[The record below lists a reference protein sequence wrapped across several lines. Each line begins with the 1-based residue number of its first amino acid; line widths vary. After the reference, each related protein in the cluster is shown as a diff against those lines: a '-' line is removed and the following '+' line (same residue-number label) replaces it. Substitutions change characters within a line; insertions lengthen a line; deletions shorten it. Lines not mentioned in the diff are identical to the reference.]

1 MSRKTEHQF
10 IPTDTGEVVALLT
23 ALYEKIFKTTV
34 YPASPERLFIQY
46 MANIIIQE
54 RVLSNYAA
62 NQNVPSRA
70 GGKNLDALAE
80 LTHIKGRPEAKP
92 AVCKVKFSISEAQN
106 TAILIRAGTRVTD
119 PANTL
124 IWETEADA
132 YVPIGETSVELPVR
146 CQTAGTIGNGYA
158 AGQINTLVDIY
169 DYYSECVSTTES
181 GSGSDVPDDDEY
193 YELMRASMDSFSCA
207 GARGGYIFWA
217 KQVSTEIA
225 DVIANSPTP
234 GVVKLYVLMNGG
246 ELANEEVK
254 GEVLAA
260 CSDDEVRP
268 LTDQVFVED
277 AEFVSYDIDFT
288 YYFQT
293 GGAASAADIAAAVQ
307 RAVDEF
313 NAWQCAR
320 LGRDINPSRLIN
332 LLMQTGI
339 KRVELRAPIFTV
351 LRDGG
356 DKTVPQVASFG
367 TAAIVNG
374 GYEDE

>member
-1 MSRKTEHQF
+1 MSRNTEHQF

-23 ALYEKIFKTTV
+23 ALYEKITKTTV
-34 YPASPERLFIQY
+34 HPASPERLFIQY

-70 GGKNLDALAE
+70 EGEDLDALAE
-80 LTHIKGRPEAKP
+80 LTHINGRPEAKP
-92 AVCKVKFSISEAQN
+92 AVCKVRFSISEAQD

-158 AGQINTLVDIY
+158 AGQINTLVDVY

-260 CSDDEVRP
+260 CSADEVRP

-277 AEFVSYDIDFT
+277 ADVVDYDIDFT
-288 YYFQT
+288 YYIQT
-293 GGAASAADIAAAVQ
+293 GSAASAADIAAAVQ
-307 RAVDEF
+307 MAVDEF

-332 LLMQTGI
+332 MLMQTGI
-339 KRVELRAPIFTV
+339 KRVELRAPAFTV

-356 DKTVPQVASFG
+356 NKTVPQVASFG

>member
-1 MSRKTEHQF
+1 M
-10 IPTDTGEVVALLT
+10 VALLT